1 MHQISVILIVKN
13 ASNTL
18 QKCLQVLEKFEEIV
32 VLIDDS
38 TTDDSETIAKS
49 FINTKVYSSPFLGF
63 GKMKQKAESFA
74 TKNWIFSVD
83 SDEVV
88 SDELLLEI
96 GNLDLRE
103 KKNIYSFHRKNFY
116 QNKHIDAC
124 GWNND
129 YVQRLYDKTHT
140 TFVDKNIHEYVE
152 VKSESKVI
160 KLNESILH
168 FPYTNVKGLIDKM
181 NHYSD
186 LFAEENFRKKK
197 SSTFKSIYKSI
208 YTFVKDYFFRKGIFY
223 GSEGFLISL
232 CNANGAFY
240 KYYKLKEKNKTV
252 KISLLIT
259 TYNRPEA
266 LNLVLMSA
274 LAQSLL
280 PHEIIIAD
288 DGSTESTK
296 DLIAGFQDQRLVP
309 IYHVWQ
315 PDEGF
320 KLSAIRN
327 KAIAQAKGEF
337 ICMIDGDLLLHN
349 DFIQIIENMAV
360 RNTFYQG
367 KRVLLDENK
376 TEQIILSEK
385 IPNITFFSNGFK
397 NRLNTVSSKLL
408 SSILSKRINSIRAV
422 KGCSMHFWKEDALAV
437 NGFNEDFIGWGREDS
452 EFVSRLLNYGVKRK
466 NIILGAVGYHLH
478 HQEASR
484 KMLPENDLIL
494 EQTLKFKKMVC
505 ENGINKYL

>member
-1 MHQISVILIVKN
+1 
-13 ASNTL
+13 
-18 QKCLQVLEKFEEIV
+18 
-32 VLIDDS
+32 
-38 TTDDSETIAKS
+38 
-49 FINTKVYSSPFLGF
+49 
-63 GKMKQKAESFA
+63 
-74 TKNWIFSVD
+74 
-83 SDEVV
+83 
-88 SDELLLEI
+88 
-96 GNLDLRE
+96 
-103 KKNIYSFHRKNFY
+103 
-116 QNKHIDAC
+116 
-124 GWNND
+124 
-129 YVQRLYDKTHT
+129 
-140 TFVDKNIHEYVE
+140 
-152 VKSESKVI
+152 
-160 KLNESILH
+160 
-168 FPYTNVKGLIDKM
+168 
-181 NHYSD
+181 
-186 LFAEENFRKKK
+186 
-197 SSTFKSIYKSI
+197 
-208 YTFVKDYFFRKGIFY
+208 
-223 GSEGFLISL
+223 
-232 CNANGAFY
+232 
-240 KYYKLKEKNKTV
+240 
-252 KISLLIT
+252 
-259 TYNRPEA
+259 
-266 LNLVLMSA
+266 
-274 LAQSLL
+274 
-280 PHEIIIAD
+280 
-288 DGSTESTK
+288 GSTESTK
-296 DLIAGFQDQRLVP
+296 DLIADFQDQRLVP